1 MKKLIVLLLAAVMLL
16 QCGCTVAT
24 PAQNEADKIIASD
37 DEAVE
42 NLAAESGYVARL
54 EASDFA
60 YVRGGGHADKT
71 FAELRPAMDRLEFKC
86 NSDTDIEASTAYSRQ
101 FFVQFDA
108 YELKDK
114 MDSFNTARITF
125 NVAYM
130 DGNGD
135 SFSVFYVSD
144 DVDLQKVTWNNRPMG
159 ELITTG
165 YSIRSL
171 APHNLDKYVK
181 RAIEE
186 CGGVLTLRFAP
197 EKLTGSEGQIKCSG
211 NTVPVLTLT
220 KTADTGD
227 SAYLYKLVDDEAA
240 NKAIWDH
247 AKKVYDSWYER
258 YQLLLKKKEND
269 PVIDAIPVDSSQFD
283 KVVSSFGTNASRNE
297 AKQPTRTVSS
307 LKDLSDYVD
316 VNVEQEF
323 DVYGGIV
330 DPMLRQEATGN
341 FYTKKIGDRWWM
353 IDPLGYPCYL
363 RALSGITYEYS
374 ANSPNQL
381 PSVLEKYG
389 SKEKWGISAT
399 RHVVDDLY
407 FNLSTTKVEEVTGV
421 EQGIFKQVA
430 IGSFAGGYGSK
441 IGVNASR
448 GGSTT
453 FKNNNTMP
461 VFDPGFETYSDE
473 LAKKVTEPYIGDKML
488 IGYTTDNELPME
500 TDMLMNYLNVDP
512 TLPENHYSYACTWT
526 WLINITGEENPEDA
540 AITAELK
547 ELFRGFVWD
556 RYYSVVCP
564 AVRKYDPNH
573 MLLGTRFLTN
583 VRTAEW
589 VLRFASLYLD
599 AITIN
604 WYFTWEPQV
613 ESLQQLSTYGQL
625 PLIVTE
631 FYAKAKENEGNL
643 QHTDSSAGWLV
654 QTQTDRGYF
663 YQNFTLRLLECK
675 NVIGWHWFQ
684 YLDCDPAG
692 TQTDVSSKD
701 SNKGIMSNT
710 HKEYTD
716 LTEKMVEINKNVYHL
731 INYFD
736 AKYAK

>member
-1 MKKLIVLLLAAVMLL
+1 MKKLLVTLLAVVMLL
-16 QCGCTVAT
+16 QCSCAVVA
-24 PAQNEADKIIASD
+24 PIEEVADDIIASD
-37 DEAVE
+37 NTSVAKLDT
-42 NLAAESGYVARL
+42 ESGYVAKL
-54 EASDFA
+54 EAVDFA
-60 YVRGGGHADKT
+60 YVRGGGYADKT
-71 FAELRPAMDRLEFKC
+71 FAEIRPAMDRLEFKC
-86 NSDTDIEASTAYSRQ
+86 NNDTDIEASTAYSRQ
-101 FFVQFDA
+101 FLVQFDA
-108 YELKDK
+108 YDLRDK
-114 MDSFNTARITF
+114 IDSFNTARITF

-135 SFSVFYVSD
+135 SFSVFYISD

-159 ELITTG
+159 ELITSG

-171 APHNLDKYVK
+171 APFDIADYVK

-197 EKLTGSEGQIKCSG
+197 EKLTGSEGQIKCTG
-211 NTVPVLTLT
+211 KDVPVLTLT

-227 SAYLYKLVDDEAA
+227 SAYLKNLVSDPVA
-240 NKAIWDH
+240 NQAIWDH
-247 AKKVYDSWYER
+247 AQKVYDSWYER

-269 PVIDAIPVDSSQFD
+269 PVIDLIPVDASQFD
-283 KVVSSFGTNASRNE
+283 ITVSSFGTNASRNE
-297 AKQPTRTVSS
+297 AKHPTRTISG
-307 LKDLSDYVD
+307 LKDLDKYVNI
-316 VNVEQEF
+316 NVTPEY
-323 DVYGGIV
+323 DIYGGII
-330 DPMLRQEATGN
+330 DSEIRQEAKGY
-341 FYTKKIGDRWWM
+341 FYTKKIGERWWM

-374 ANSPNQL
+374 DNSPNQL
-381 PSVLEKYG
+381 PSVIKKYG

-407 FNLSTTKVEEVTGV
+407 FNLSTTKVPEVTDV
-421 EQGIFKQVA
+421 EQGIFRQVS
-430 IGSFAGGYGSK
+430 IGTFAGGYGSK

-461 VFDPGFETYSDE
+461 VFDPGFETFSDE
-473 LAKKVTEPYIGDKML
+473 LAKQVTAPHLGDKLL

-500 TDMLMNYLNVDP
+500 EDMLMNYLSVDP
-512 TLPENHYSYACTWT
+512 TLPENYYSYACTWT
-526 WLINITGEENPEDA
+526 WLVNITGEENPSA
-540 AITAELK
+540 AITPELK

-564 AVRKYDPNH
+564 AVRKYDPDH

-583 VRTAEW
+583 VRNAEW
-589 VLRFASLYLD
+589 VLRFAGYYLD

-613 ESLQQLSTYGQL
+613 ESLQMISTYGQL
-625 PLIVTE
+625 PIIVTE

-692 TQTDVSSKD
+692 SQTDASSQD

-710 HKEYTD
+710 HNEYTD
-716 LTEKMVEINKNVYHL
+716 LTEKMVEINKNVYTL
-731 INYFD
+731 IEYFD

>member
-1 MKKLIVLLLAAVMLL
+1 MLL
-16 QCGCTVAT
+16 QCACAAVA
-24 PAQNEADKIIASD
+24 PAQVVEEKIIASD
-37 DEAVE
+37 DVE
-42 NLAAESGYVARL
+42 VETLAAENTYVARI
-54 EASDFA
+54 AACDYA
-60 YVRGGGHADKT
+60 YVRGGGNADKT
-71 FAELRPAMDRLEFKC
+71 FAEIRPAMDRLEFKC
-86 NSDTDIEASTAYSRQ
+86 NSDSDIEANTAYSRQ
-101 FFVQFDA
+101 FLVQFDL
-108 YELKDK
+108 YDFRDK
-114 MDSFNTARITF
+114 LDSFNTARITF

-135 SFSVFYVSD
+135 SFSVFYISD
-144 DVDLQKVTWNNRPMG
+144 DVDLQEVTWNNRPMG
-159 ELITTG
+159 ELITSG

-171 APHNLDKYVK
+171 APYDISDYVK
-181 RAIEE
+181 RAINE

-197 EKLTGSEGQIKCSG
+197 EKLTGSEGQIKCTG
-211 NTVPVLTLT
+211 NDVPTLTLT
-220 KTADTGD
+220 LAPETGD
-227 SAYLYKLVDDEAA
+227 DGYVRNLVSDPVQ
-240 NKAIWDH
+240 NQAIWDH
-247 AKKVYDSWYER
+247 AQKVYDSWYER
-258 YQLLLKKKEND
+258 YQLLLKKKETD
-269 PVIDAIPVDSSQFD
+269 PVIDPIPVDSTQFD
-283 KVVSSFGTNASRNE
+283 KIVSSFGTNASRNE
-297 AKQPTRTVSS
+297 AKQPTRTVES
-307 LKDLSDYVD
+307 LKDLGQFVD
-316 VNVEQEF
+316 INEEQKF
-323 DVYGGIV
+323 DMYGGIM
-330 DPMLRQEATGN
+330 DPMLRQEAKGH

-374 ANSPNQL
+374 EASPNQL

-407 FNLSTTKVEEVTGV
+407 FNLSTTKVAEVTSV
-421 EQGIFKQVA
+421 EQGIFKQIS

-473 LAKKVTEPYIGDKML
+473 LAKQVTAPHIGDNML

-500 TDMLMNYLNVDP
+500 EDMLMNYLNVDP
-512 TLPENHYSYACTWT
+512 TLPENYYSYACTWT
-526 WLINITGEENPEDA
+526 WLVNITGEENPADA
-540 AITAELK
+540 VITKEIK

-564 AVRKYDPNH
+564 AVRKYDPDH

-583 VRTAEW
+583 VRNAEW

-613 ESLQQLSTYGQL
+613 ESLQQLSTYGRL
-625 PLIVTE
+625 PIIVTE

-643 QHTDSSAGWLV
+643 QHTDGSAGWLV

-663 YQNFTLRLLECK
+663 YQNFTLRLLECQ

-692 TQTDVSSKD
+692 KQTDQSSLD

-736 AKYAK
+736 TKYAK